1 MWEVE
6 QANGSALQLRLCSRI
21 PSIHSIHA
29 VNMLAHV
36 SVLDTAAA
44 SRGAV
49 SVGWPGSVQQAAAAL
64 PALRTAHLNSSQASL
79 VELLLHAAPQLS
91 RIELAVTGVTP
102 TVVRLLAQLPALA
115 SLELQ
120 LAHLGWQKA
129 CAGLGG
135 ISQLTQLSIVG
146 RPMDEAARHGEGCVS
161 AGFWAG
167 CIAPLGQL
175 RSLSVNPWIKAVPGV
190 PSASYSSL
198 GRLQQLS
205 VPYCSGKA
213 GQGATAAT
221 LGQLAAH
228 CSELTA
234 LTIGVHE
241 FNWDVS
247 GLAALTGL
255 VSLELHNPFLK
266 EVWGL
271 APCTAAHLA
280 PLTAARHLTS
290 LTISTLRLPLLSDVM
305 AAAGLAPGAAALVSG
320 PGKPAAAAAALAAV
334 GGPAFGDMLPVLL
347 RLRRLTVGTTHG
359 KFMAGVSLAALAPNL
374 TCFEDLSEIM
384 RQPLYAT
391 DALAGLSQLK
401 LLTVNVDTLQLHLR
415 CLRLLMLGHVA
426 AELLPGEGGRLLP
439 RVAGITRLELCSAF
453 GGQPEYA
460 ATYSIAE
467 DPALWQE
474 QVGVRELVVDGGVL
488 LGGFL
493 VDAGMAALLTR
504 QMSQLATLVLARCP
518 DLCISHL
525 RDAVARRLAP
535 RIVVRRDCSVSEA
548 EVVALA
554 QGLARQRGVVLE
566 MASAAP
572 GEYADRSYTY
582 AVDD

>member
-198 GRLQQLS
+198 GRLRQLS